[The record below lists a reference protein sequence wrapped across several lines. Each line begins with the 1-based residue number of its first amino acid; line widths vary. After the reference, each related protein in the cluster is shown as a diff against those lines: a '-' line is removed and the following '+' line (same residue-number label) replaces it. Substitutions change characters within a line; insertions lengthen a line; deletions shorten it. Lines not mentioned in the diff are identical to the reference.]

1 MRVSNQSVP
10 KTLVLSTRPMKPR
23 QSGRTISIRNAK
35 QYKSFHMPTQST
47 SNTEAGCCCDAALSR
62 THYRSAC
69 CQVNHHE
76 LMQRH
81 QCHIRCECTGTMHTQ
96 CTSVWQ
102 ELIGLPIARCSHRRG
117 AAQNTHSGTSIPV
130 NPCCGD
136 CQQSA
141 HSSHTIYALTHCD
154 HSHIDLHSQS
164 EIHARKITPRV
175 QNESNLTDRLDS

>member
-1 MRVSNQSVP
+1 MR
-10 KTLVLSTRPMKPR
+10 
-23 QSGRTISIRNAK
+23 
-35 QYKSFHMPTQST
+35 
-47 SNTEAGCCCDAALSR
+47 SNTNPSTCQPNTPPQSEAGCCCDAALSR
-62 THYRSAC
+62 AHYRSAC

-117 AAQNTHSGTSIPV
+117 AAQNTHSGTSIPL
-130 NPCCGD
+130 NPCSGD

-141 HSSHTIYALTHCD
+141 HGRYTIYALTHCD
-154 HSHIDLHSQS
+154 DSHIDLHSQS
-164 EIHARKITPRV
+164 EIHAGKITPRV
-175 QNESNLTDRLDS
+175 EKRVEPHRSTRLMMARAVTTPLGKDKSVSRHHGVSSQYNGI

>member
-10 KTLVLSTRPMKPR
+10 RMLVLSTRPMKPR

-117 AAQNTHSGTSIPV
+117 IAPNTHSGVGKHTVAVLSVVPAPIDTQVRGTCTKLLIVVPIIQSI
-130 NPCCGD
+130 
-136 CQQSA
+136 Q
-141 HSSHTIYALTHCD
+141 YW
-154 HSHIDLHSQS
+154 
-164 EIHARKITPRV
+164 
-175 QNESNLTDRLDS
+175 